1 MSVINRLVVLLPGFE
16 HMPVEAH
23 HRRFLREAAKTAPV
37 YDMSLQE
44 DGALKVSSAEGGVS
58 VGEFTLAT
66 AGANWSARTDFV
78 LYGLGDINHFY
89 AARNPAIRVLSGI
102 AALIDFIVSGTF
114 FRFLSTSWRY
124 ALFFLYPLVIM
135 GAIAALSYGSGRI
148 ALGLTQQ
155 AAVAVA
161 VGLATAL
168 VLLVVAAQKMHFL
181 LIMDDWTFARDMARN
196 RRPDITAKLHQ
207 VISDAAARISQAAPA
222 TEVVVA
228 AHSMGAICALHILDA
243 ALQQN
248 DSRRYGLLTVGSS
261 LLKLALHPAAKAL
274 RASVEA
280 VARSRAIWVDA
291 QSLTDPMNFYK
302 SNPVRDLNIADAESP
317 VLVKVRFR
325 SQLCD
330 ETYRSI
336 RRNFFR
342 VHRQFVYGVEKRSA
356 YSWHAILCGPES
368 FADVAARGGLPCECA
383 AQSSSPMKIAETAT
397 I

>member
-23 HRRFLREAAKTAPV
+23 HRRFLREATKTAPV

-44 DGALKVSSAEGGVS
+44 DGVLKVSSAEGGVG
-58 VGEFTLAT
+58 VGEFTLVT

-89 AARNPAIRVLSGI
+89 AARNPAVRILSGI
-102 AALIDFIVSGTF
+102 VALIDFIVSGTF

-135 GAIAALSYGSGRI
+135 GAIAVLSIGAGRLAL
-148 ALGLTQQ
+148 AMTQQ

-161 VGLATAL
+161 VGLGAAL
-168 VLLVVAAQKMHFL
+168 ALLAVAARKMHFL
-181 LIMDDWTFARDMARN
+181 LIMDDWTFARDMARDN
-196 RRPDITAKLHQ
+196 RPDITAKLHH

-280 VARSRAIWVDA
+280 VARSRAIWIDRR
-291 QSLTDPMNFYK
+291 P
-302 SNPVRDLNIADAESP
+302 IADRP
-317 VLVKVRFR
+317 
-325 SQLCD
+325 D
-330 ETYRSI
+330 EFLQI
-336 RRNFFR
+336 
-342 VHRQFVYGVEKRSA
+342 
-356 YSWHAILCGPES
+356 
-368 FADVAARGGLPCECA
+368 
-383 AQSSSPMKIAETAT
+383 QSRP
-397 I
+397 